1 MISILFALAAAQ
13 GLPAGDVARF
23 QSCTALV
30 RSQPENG
37 VASAND
43 WVEKGGGMLARQ
55 CLGLGYAALQRWA
68 PAATAFEQAAREA
81 ETKQDPRRAD
91 FWIQAGNAW
100 LAAGD
105 GAKARTAFDAA
116 LATTLLAGTLRG
128 EVHLDRARA
137 GVQLGDIAGA
147 RKDLEQG
154 LQLIPADPSAWYLS
168 SGLAMR
174 EGDLVRA
181 QKDSGMA
188 LSLAP
193 DDPDILLHAG
203 NVAAAAGDEKTARE
217 FYSKVAAAAPTSAAG
232 KAAQAELA
240 GNSAPAAPETPK

>member
-1 MISILFALAAAQ
+1 VIAILIALAIAQ

-30 RSQPENG
+30 KSQPENG

-43 WVEKGGGMLARQ
+43 WLAKGGGILARQ
-55 CLGLGYAALQRWA
+55 CLGLGYSALERWA
-68 PAATAFEQAAREA
+68 PAATAFEQAASEA

-116 LATTLLAGTLRG
+116 LATSLLAGALRG

-137 GVQLGDIAGA
+137 GVQLGDIGGA

-154 LQLIPADPSAWYLS
+154 LQLVPADPSAWYLS

-181 QKDSGMA
+181 QKDAGMA

-203 NVAAAAGDEKTARE
+203 NVAAATGDEKTARE
-217 FYSKVAAAAPTSAAG
+217 FYSKVATAAPGSPAG
-232 KAAQAELA
+232 KAAQAALA
-240 GNSAPAAPETPK
+240 GNPAAVTSEAPK